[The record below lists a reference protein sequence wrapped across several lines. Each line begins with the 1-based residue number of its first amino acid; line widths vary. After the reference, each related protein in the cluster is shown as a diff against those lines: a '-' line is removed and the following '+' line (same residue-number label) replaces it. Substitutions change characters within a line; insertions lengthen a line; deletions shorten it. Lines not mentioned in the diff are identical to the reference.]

1 MSNLRWRYASSRSD
15 INVVSVALASEESV
29 GVLAS
34 SNELVSRAV
43 VQGEGIPGTV
53 RGSGTTLFRN
63 ASSAR
68 LTMRKTVRTQA
79 DMVGS
84 VSITR
89 KHKGEE
95 PTHTQYNNGN
105 NAPSWSNNSMTKHKV
120 KYCASRIV

>member
-1 MSNLRWRYASSRSD
+1 MSDLGWRYASSRSNID
-15 INVVSVALASEESV
+15 IVLVALASEESV

-43 VQGEGIPGTV
+43 VQGEIPGTV

>member
-1 MSNLRWRYASSRSD
+1 MSDLGWRYASSRSNID
-15 INVVSVALASEESV
+15 IVLVALASEESV

-43 VQGEGIPGTV
+43 VQGEIPGTV
-53 RGSGTTLFRN
+53 PGSGTTLFRN